1 MKWPWP
7 NHLVLF
13 SYTNWLKP
21 SAHTEYTDHKSE
33 FSKIAK
39 VDQIQPDAQKNYNC
53 NQCGYSSTK
62 LSNLKTHM
70 RVHSGEKPFV
80 CSQCNY
86 SCNQAGK
93 LRINM
98 RIHAGEKPYSCKQ
111 CEYSSTR
118 AHILKRDM
126 LTHSGEKP
134 FHCTNCTSSFTK
146 RGNFK
151 EHMSTHQGRGQWPV
165 QLFMHPSPGKSLE
178 ALQASPP
185 WNQI

>member
-70 RVHSGEKPFV
+70 RVHSGEKLFV
-80 CSQCNY
+80 CSQYNY
-86 SCNQAGK
+86 SCNQAGR
-93 LRINM
+93 LRIHM
-98 RIHAGEKPYSCKQ
+98 RTHSGEGPYSRKQ
-111 CEYSSTR
+111 CQYSSTR
-118 AHILKRDM
+118 AHILKRHM

-134 FHCTNCTSSFTK
+134 FHCIHLHLFLHTEGSLQRAHVNTLKGEAF
-146 RGNFK
+146 
-151 EHMSTHQGRGQWPV
+151 QLWPV
-165 QLFMHPSPGKSLE
+165 QLVMHPR
-178 ALQASPP
+178 
-185 WNQI
+185 

>member
-1 MKWPWP
+1 M
-7 NHLVLF
+7 
-13 SYTNWLKP
+13 
-21 SAHTEYTDHKSE
+21 
-33 FSKIAK
+33 
-39 VDQIQPDAQKNYNC
+39 Q
-53 NQCGYSSTK
+53 
-62 LSNLKTHM
+62 
-70 RVHSGEKPFV
+70 VHSGEKPFV

-134 FHCTNCTSSFTK
+134 FHCTHCTSSFTQ

-151 EHMSTHQGRGQWPV
+151 EHMSTHQGRGVSVVTSATIHASKLMMSRRTCCSILMKNP
-165 QLFMHPSPGKSLE
+165 LPAISAASL
-178 ALQASPP
+178 ASG
-185 WNQI
+185 QVE

>member
-7 NHLVLF
+7 CSFQLYQLTGVF
-13 SYTNWLKP
+13 STCWI
-21 SAHTEYTDHKSE
+21 HR
-33 FSKIAK
+33 
-39 VDQIQPDAQKNYNC
+39 
-53 NQCGYSSTK
+53 SSTK

-98 RIHAGEKPYSCKQ
+98 QIHAGEKPYSCKQ

-134 FHCTNCTSSFTK
+134 FHCTHCTSSFTQ

-151 EHMSTHQGRGQWPV
+151 EHMSTHQGRGVSVVTSATIHASKPWEVTSSTSSISSMKSDIANNFWQERFW
-165 QLFMHPSPGKSLE
+165 QLVKCG
-178 ALQASPP
+178 
-185 WNQI
+185 

>member
-7 NHLVLF
+7 CSFQLYQLTGVF
-13 SYTNWLKP
+13 STRWI
-21 SAHTEYTDHKSE
+21 HR
-33 FSKIAK
+33 
-39 VDQIQPDAQKNYNC
+39 
-53 NQCGYSSTK
+53 SSTK

-118 AHILKRDM
+118 THILKRDM

-134 FHCTNCTSSFTK
+134 FHCTHCTSSFTQ

-151 EHMSTHQGRGQWPV
+151 EHMSTHQGRGVSVVTSATIHASKPWEVTSSISSMKSDIANNFWQERFW
-165 QLFMHPSPGKSLE
+165 QLVKCG
-178 ALQASPP
+178 
-185 WNQI
+185 